1 MNPNGNSIFRGT
13 PAQQVGVSNTDNRTN
28 SSGRSL
34 GTVKARTSLFIDG
47 QIPAGETMPV
57 PIAGTQFYV
66 TALTATIGIRP
77 SGGIFND
84 YEVGTG
90 LQLQEINAFNLLE
103 LRNEN
108 AFPVVYQIFV
118 GFDQFIDKRLIL
130 DLVSQPAVV
139 NPTYPVPNA
148 ATAVAID
155 DLSGQAITD
164 INGGTWWAL
173 ARIAICVFNTD
184 TGVTLLL
191 HESGASSASD
201 PAIAA
206 IFPQTAL
213 NYPAS
218 GDYALTTGG
227 GNINA
232 IVSEIYQCI
241 PRTV

>member
-1 MNPNGNSIFRGT
+1 MNQLGNSIFPPT
-13 PAQQVGVSNTDNRTN
+13 PAQAVGVATSDNRTN

-34 GTVKARTSLFIDG
+34 GTVKSRTSLFING
-47 QIPAGETMPV
+47 QVPAGETLPLPV
-57 PIAGTQFYV
+57 AGTQFYI
-66 TALTATIGIRP
+66 TALTATVSIRP
-77 SGGIFND
+77 RGGVFNE

-90 LQLQEINAFNLLE
+90 LQLQEINAFDLLE
-103 LRNEN
+103 IRNDN

-139 NPTYPVPNA
+139 NPTYPIANA
-148 ATAVAID
+148 AAVVNIED
-155 DLSGQAITD
+155 KTGQAITD

-191 HESGASSASD
+191 HLASATSASD
-201 PAIAA
+201 PAVAA
-206 IFPQTAL
+206 IPPATAL
-213 NYPAS
+213 NFPVT
-218 GDYALTTGG
+218 GDYRLTTGG

-241 PRTV
+241 PRTT